1 VEHSSEVSRQH
12 RPRRGFEAEPK
23 ILDPG
28 SSWLYNT
35 LEFNAVDQ
43 CGIHA
48 DHGTHYMLLRFME
61 EAKMKDVA
69 LFTKPRIR
77 LTAGNAA

>member
-28 SSWLYNT
+28 SPWLYNT
-35 LEFNAVDQ
+35 LEFNVVDL

-48 DHGTHYMLLRFME
+48 DHGCHYMPLRFRE
-61 EAKMKDVA
+61 EAKMKDAA

-77 LTAGNAA
+77 VIGGNAA